1 MLDVATRP
9 SPLDRLDPRTR
20 IVFVLL
26 AALTIVALDD
36 LRAALA
42 ALLVAT
48 LLLVASRPPRRR
60 LGWQL
65 LAIEGVLIG
74 ILVTLPFTVSGDPL
88 WRVGPFTATVQ
99 GLERAVLIVLRAN
112 GVAFTV
118 LAFLAGMDLARLGRA
133 LAQLRVP
140 PLLVH
145 TLTFAVRYV
154 DVLRREAGR
163 VRDAMRVRGFTPGTN
178 RHTYRTLGWFV
189 ATLVLGSLERSERIL
204 DAMRCRGFD
213 GSFPPDASHA
223 AWPRRDLVLL
233 TASGT
238 LMAIAILVTHLGSP
252 W

>member
-1 MLDVATRP
+1 MLDAATRP

-20 IVFVLL
+20 IVLVLL
-26 AALTIVALDD
+26 AALTIVLLAD

-42 ALLVAT
+42 ALLAAT
-48 LLLVASRPPRRR
+48 LLLTASRPPRKR
-60 LGWQL
+60 LGWRL

-74 ILVTLPFTVSGDPL
+74 ILVTLPFTVPGDPL

-99 GLERAVLIVLRAN
+99 GLERAGLIALRAN
-112 GVAFTV
+112 AVAFTV
-118 LAFLAGMDLARLGRA
+118 LGLLGGMDLARLGRA

-140 PLLVH
+140 SLLVH

-163 VRDAMRVRGFTPGTN
+163 LRDALRLRGFTPGTN
-178 RHTYRTLGWFV
+178 LHSYRTFGWFV
-189 ATLVLGSLERSERIL
+189 ATLMLGSLERSERIL

-213 GSFPPDASHA
+213 GTFPTDATSA

-233 TASGT
+233 ATVGA
-238 LMAIAILVTHLGSP
+238 LMVIVVLVTRLGAP